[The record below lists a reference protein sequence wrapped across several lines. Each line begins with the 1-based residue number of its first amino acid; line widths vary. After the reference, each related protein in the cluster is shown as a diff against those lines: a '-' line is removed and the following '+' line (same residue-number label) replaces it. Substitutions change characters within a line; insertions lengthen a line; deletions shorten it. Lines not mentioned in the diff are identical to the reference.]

1 MKNITLPLFLLFYLS
16 FFAQEKITIAA
27 TLIDDNTGTPIEFAN
42 IGFENRGVG
51 TVSSEQGEFEL
62 LLKSGFVDQK
72 YELMISCIGYE
83 TIRLPYDNWIR
94 FIDRE
99 QRIYL
104 KPQTTELD
112 PVVILSGKREYEKI
126 GSESYSLSELGYW
139 MDRDAL
145 GGELASRITI
155 DNEKTRLHNFKFHV
169 IRNEA
174 DSVKVRIN
182 IYSCKNNMPG
192 ENLLAESI
200 YHTISQAKGIEEIS
214 LKKHHIVVDEDIVVG
229 IEMVEAYGEDL
240 YLSVSATPFGGT
252 AYLRERS
259 MAGWDVRWNFGLA
272 FGLLSSY
279 PKIPSN
285 P

>member
-1 MKNITLPLFLLFYLS
+1 MKKITLPLFLLFC
-16 FFAQEKITIAA
+16 FFSIAQENIIITA
-27 TLIDDNTGTPIEFAN
+27 TLIDESSGKPVEFAN
-42 IGFENRGVG
+42 IGFEGRGVG
-51 TVSSEQGEFEL
+51 TVSTQRGEFEL
-62 LLKSGFVDQK
+62 YLKPGFVAQE

-83 TIRLPYDNWIR
+83 TIRLPYTSWIG
-94 FIDRE
+94 FTNSEEKIF
-99 QRIYL
+99 L

-112 PVVILSGKREYEKI
+112 PVVILSGKREYEKL
-126 GSESYSLSELGYW
+126 GSETYSLSELGYW
-139 MDRDAL
+139 VDKDAL

-155 DNEKTRLHNFKFHV
+155 QNERTRLHNFKFHV

-182 IYSCKNNMPG
+182 IYSCRNNMPG
-192 ENLLAESI
+192 DNLLSESI

-214 LKKHHIVVDEDIVVG
+214 FKDHNIVVDEDIVVG

-259 MAGWDVRWNFGLA
+259 MAHWDVRWNFGLA
-272 FGLLSSY
+272 FGMLSSY
-279 PKIPSN
+279 PANRASP
-285 P
+285 